1 MSRGISRVLG
11 SIGKRLGGAGSL
23 ALLLGILLL
32 LAAGPARAQCVGT
45 TCTVA
50 TASDLV
56 SALTTIDATPGTYTI
71 NITATSR

>member
-1 MSRGISRVLG
+1 MSKGIFRVSG
-11 SIGKRLGGAGSL
+11 SIGTRWGGQGAI

-50 TASDLV
+50 SAADLV
-56 SALTTIDATPGTYTI
+56 SALTTIDGD
-71 NITATSR
+71 SRHQLRHQHHR